1 MGYFRHA
8 LRLAL
13 DPVTRQSSMPK
24 TLRPLSLLAALA
36 ATILVAAGCGGE
48 DVPSDSVAKVG
59 DAKITKEQ
67 FNHWFAASAKQ
78 QAQSTGAK
86 PEDVVAPDP
95 PNFTKCVAAKSKQP
109 VPKGVP
115 KPDPKALKSQCKQ
128 EYEGLRDQTLQFL
141 ISSQWLTQEAAKRKI
156 TASDKEV
163 QTTFQQQKKQ
173 SFPKEADYQ
182 KFLSS
187 SGQTETDLLYRVKL
201 SVLTNKLQQSIVK
214 DKGTVSDKAIS
225 DYYEKNKQRF
235 AQPET
240 RDLEVVLAAKKA
252 KADAALK
259 AVKSGDKWADVAK
272 KYSSD
277 DASKSQGG
285 KLPGVTKGQQEKTF
299 DAAIFNA
306 KKGEI
311 TGPIKT
317 QFGYYVFRV
326 TKINAAKQQ
335 SLEQVKTTIKN
346 LLQSQQQQKALNDF
360 VKDFQERYKDM
371 TECAKDYVVEQCSNA
386 PNKTTTTPVSGG
398 SPETGAPPQGTPQ
411 QVPVPQGAPQGAPPQ
426 GAPPQGAP
434 PQGGAPPQQVPAQ
447 PAP

>member
-1 MGYFRHA
+1 
-8 LRLAL
+8 
-13 DPVTRQSSMPK
+13 MPK
-24 TLRPLSLLAALA
+24 LLRPLSLLAAIA
-36 ATILVAAGCGGE
+36 AIALVIAGCGGD
-48 DVPSDSVAKVG
+48 DVPSDSVAKIG

-67 FNHWFAASAKQ
+67 FQHWFDAAAKQ

-115 KPDPKALKSQCKQ
+115 KPDAKALKAQCKQ
-128 EYEGLRDQTLQFL
+128 EYDGLRDQTLQFL
-141 ISSQWLTQEAAKRKI
+141 ISSQWLTQESAKRKI
-156 TASDKEV
+156 TATDKEV

-182 KFLSS
+182 KFLQT
-187 SGQTETDLLYRVKL
+187 SGQSETDLLYRVKL

-214 DKGTVSDKAIS
+214 TKATVTDKEIS
-225 DYYEKNKQRF
+225 DYYNKNKQRF

-259 AVKSGDKWADVAK
+259 AVKSGQKWATVAK

-299 DAAIFNA
+299 DAAIFSA
-306 KKGEI
+306 KKGVV

-326 TKINAAKQQ
+326 TKVTPAKQQ

-346 LLQSQQQQKALNDF
+346 LLQSQGQQKALNDF
-360 VKDFQERYKDM
+360 VKDFQDRYKKM
-371 TECAKDYVVEQCSNA
+371 TKCAKDYVVDQCSNA
-386 PNKTTTTPVSGG
+386 PKKKTTTTPVSGAA
-398 SPETGAPPQGTPQ
+398 PQTGATPQTGTPQTGTPQ
-411 QVPVPQGAPQGAPPQ
+411 QVPVPQGG
-426 GAPPQGAP
+426 
-434 PQGGAPPQQVPAQ
+434 GGAAPQQVPAQ
-447 PAP
+447 PTP